1 MKKSKADKQMEE
13 LGQTPLFNTYAVII
27 PSGITINFP
36 YHGELTPEMIKRFK
50 EEAEKTKL
58 LGSFTFRFE
67 ETTPTQ

>member
-1 MKKSKADKQMEE
+1 MED
-13 LGQTPLFNTYAVII
+13 LGRTPRFNTFVVTNS
-27 PSGITINFP
+27 SGLKINFP
-36 YHGELTPEMIKRFK
+36 YHGELTQEMIERFK